1 MVTALTLETPVMTK
15 FCQCCHRWWLLNAA
29 TVLGPLP
36 LARYGIAPAVR
47 AICRAMVV
55 SASLVAL
62 PVMAQNHA
70 LVVSGLGGESA
81 YTDSFNATGEAIAQA
96 LQSLDTADDLVVH
109 LYDSP
114 TRELVLAAIDSAA
127 VRMEADTAATYTLVL
142 VGHGTA
148 DSTTWKFNIAGPDLT
163 TEDLIAA
170 LNAVPSQRQL
180 VIVAAS
186 ASGATLE
193 ALSQPQRVVVTATKS
208 GGEANAVRFPEFLAE
223 AVKNSQA
230 DYDRNEILTVA
241 EAFRFAQS
249 RTADYYEQQKL
260 LASEHARLNGEN
272 ASSMPLALLGS
283 LKEANDD
290 PAVAQLLEQRLAL
303 EEQFIQLKNSKEER
317 AVATYYSE
325 LETLLIAI
333 ARLQQSIDATTGW
346 SENDAES

>member
-1 MVTALTLETPVMTK
+1 
-15 FCQCCHRWWLLNAA
+15 
-29 TVLGPLP
+29 
-36 LARYGIAPAVR
+36 
-47 AICRAMVV
+47 
-55 SASLVAL
+55 
-62 PVMAQNHA
+62 MAQNHA

>member
-1 MVTALTLETPVMTK
+1 MVTALALETPVMTSS
-15 FCQCCHRWWLLNAA
+15 CQYIRGRW
-29 TVLGPLP
+29 P
-36 LARYGIAPAVR
+36 LASARTEGLLMFVR
-47 AICRAMVV
+47 QAGVSSVRTICRVV
-55 SASLVAL
+55 LMSASLVSVPAI
-62 PVMAQNHA
+62 AQHHA

-81 YTDSFNATGEAIAQA
+81 YADSFKATGEAIAQA
-96 LQSLDTADDLVVH
+96 LQSLDTEDDLIVH

-114 TRELVLAAIDSAA
+114 TRELVLATIESAA
-127 VRMEADTAATYTLVL
+127 VRMEAETSATFILVL

-148 DSTTWKFNIAGPDLT
+148 DSSTWKFNISGPDLT

-170 LNAVPSQRQL
+170 LNAVPAQQQL
-180 VIVAAS
+180 VILAAS

-223 AVKNSQA
+223 AVSSSQA
-230 DYDRNEILTVA
+230 DYDRNEILTIA

-260 LASEHARLNGEN
+260 LASEHARLRGDN

-303 EEQFIQLKNSKEER
+303 EKQFKQLRSYKAEMS
-317 AVATYYSE
+317 VATYYSE

-333 ARLQQSIDATTGW
+333 AKLQQSIDATTGW